1 MHMVRVYNYNTN
13 EVLEKTFADPQMLMT
28 LSTFWT
34 FWKPT
39 MNDSTTAKSSIKS
52 FSTGQV

>member
-1 MHMVRVYNYNTN
+1 MDMVRVYNYNTN
-13 EVLEKTFADPQMLMT
+13 EVLEKIFADPQMLMT

-39 MNDSTTAKSSIKS
+39 MNDSITAKSSIKS